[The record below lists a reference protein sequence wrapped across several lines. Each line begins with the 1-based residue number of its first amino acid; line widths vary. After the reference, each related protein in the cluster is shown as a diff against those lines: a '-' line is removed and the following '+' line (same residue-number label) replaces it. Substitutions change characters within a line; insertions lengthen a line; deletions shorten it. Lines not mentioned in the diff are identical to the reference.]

1 MQEIVSEVSLQPQQA
16 FELEGTWIYKLV
28 RSAAI
33 AGGFVFLALVI
44 MLIVTIIGRKLFNWQ
59 VPGDV
64 ELVQMGAA
72 FASAPFFAWCHL
84 MRGDVKVDFLTQNL
98 PPRWTN
104 FLDGIGSLLIGLFGA
119 LLAWRTSAQ
128 ALGSAKN
135 GEISAILA
143 WPVWIPQA
151 LMVPGFVLLAL
162 TGFYLAFQLF
172 SVDKEAIAA
181 GSKISAQELVS

>member
-1 MQEIVSEVSLQPQQA
+1 MNEIVSEESLQPHYA
-16 FELEGTWIYKLV
+16 FGLEGTWIYKLV
-28 RSAAI
+28 KAGAI
-33 AGGFVFLALVI
+33 VGGFVFLALVI

-72 FASAPFFAWCHL
+72 FAAAPFFAWCHL

-98 PPRWTN
+98 PPRWIN
-104 FLDGIGSLLIGLFGA
+104 FLDGVGSLLIGLFGT
-119 LLAWRTSAQ
+119 LLSWRTVAQ
-128 ALGSAKN
+128 AFGSAKN

-162 TGFYLAFQLF
+162 TGFYIAVHLF
-172 SVDKEAIAA
+172 SSNNAKARD
-181 GSKISAQELVS
+181 SKILVQEVVS